1 MAYIEKKIINGKVY
15 YYLTETK
22 RINGKFKKKRK
33 YLGTKIPKDIEEYLK
48 KKEEK
53 AKTKIKHY
61 LTKRQIKIVDK
72 IQKEYLKKYKIDQ
85 TLWKT
90 EKKKLI
96 SFIHNTNA
104 IEGNTLSLKDTED
117 ILKGKKIKGMEKK
130 RRDVKETKNMKKCID
145 FLFEYKED
153 ITIDFILKL
162 HKIEMNDI
170 MQDAGQF
177 RMYDVRV
184 GNYLCPKYQ
193 ELPKLMFELVDWYN
207 KNKNKIHTIELAS
220 LIHLKFVKIHP
231 FGDGN
236 GRIARLLMNFVM
248 LKAKYPLINIFN
260 DKKMYYYLVLQ
271 KYDSDKKEKDFVRYV
286 YELFGMQYK
295 EYLK

>member
-1 MAYIEKKIINGKVY
+1 MAYIEKKKINGKVY

-22 RINGKFKKKRK
+22 RVNGKFKKKRK
-33 YLGTKIPKDIEEYLK
+33 YLGTKIPKDIKKHLK
-48 KKEEK
+48 KKK
-53 AKTKIKHY
+53 IKIKHY
-61 LTKRQIKIVDK
+61 LTERQLKIVDK
-72 IQKEYLKKYKIDQ
+72 IQKEYSKKYKIDK

-90 EKKKLI
+90 ETQKLI

-117 ILKGKKIKGMEKK
+117 VLKGKKIKGIEKK
-130 RRDVKETKNMKKCID
+130 RKDVKETKNMKLCID
-145 FLFEYKED
+145 FLFEHEED
-153 ITIDFILKL
+153 ISIDFILKL
-162 HKIEMNDI
+162 HKIEMNEI

-177 RMYDVRV
+177 RMYNVRV
-184 GNYLCPKYQ
+184 GNYFCPKYQ
-193 ELPKLMFELVDWYN
+193 ELPKLMFELIDWYN
-207 KNKNKIHTIELAS
+207 KNKNKLHKIELAS

-260 DKKMYYYLVLQ
+260 DEKMYYYLVLQ
-271 KYDSDKKEKDFVRYV
+271 KYDTDKKEKDFVKYI
-286 YELFGMQYK
+286 YEVFGRQYK
-295 EYLK
+295 KYLK